1 MGGGFDSQ
9 LNLAILVCCKIV
21 PDLTRVHEVEKR
33 DSKVSLTCVMLQFKV
48 VKTDRSSANLNLLG
62 ISVFSL
68 LFSCKPPNSESIR
81 SKKPPPV
88 PGAEGTVE
96 VDCAVAVVGADVGAD
111 MGADGEAGIGV
122 GGAARVEVATSSSGN
137 GQSSGSL

>member
-21 PDLTRVHEVEKR
+21 PDLTRVHEVEKGN
-33 DSKVSLTCVMLQFKV
+33 SKVSLTCVMLQFKA

-81 SKKPPPV
+81 SKKPLPV

-96 VDCAVAVVGADVGAD
+96 VDCAVAVVGADG
-111 MGADGEAGIGV
+111 GADGEAGIGV
-122 GGAARVEVATSSSGN
+122 GVAARVEVATSSSGN